1 MTEPRPAPLF
11 IGDDRALDFLNT
23 VAAPWGEQLEWLA
36 DGTDLLGWLE
46 QAGIA
51 PAAVLA
57 QFRRDA
63 SSRKLEAVALQ
74 ARELREWFRGFVATH
89 AGKPLT
95 RAALGE
101 LAPLNRL
108 LARDEAFQQIEAA
121 QRVDA
126 AMAGDHGA
134 LRQQSHRRWS
144 RPDTLLLPV
153 AQAIADLVC
162 EKDFALVR
170 KCENSSC
177 TLWFLDVSKAHARRW
192 CSMAVCGNRVKAAA
206 HRQRMRRN
214 RGERT

>member
-1 MTEPRPAPLF
+1 MIEPRPTALF

-23 VAAPWGEQLEWLA
+23 VAAPWGEQIEWLA
-36 DGTDLLGWLE
+36 EGPDLLAWLD

-51 PAAVLA
+51 PGAVLA

-63 SSRKLEAVALQ
+63 GSRKLEAVASQ

-108 LARDEAFQQIEAA
+108 LARDEAFRQIEIA
-121 QRVDA
+121 QSVEGA
-126 AMAGDHGA
+126 VAGSNGA

-144 RPDTLLLPV
+144 RPDTLLLPIT
-153 AQAIADLVC
+153 QAMGDLVC
-162 EKDFALVR
+162 EKDFAMVR
-170 KCENSSC
+170 KCENPSC
-177 TLWFLDVSKAHARRW
+177 TLWFLDVSKGHARRW
-192 CSMAVCGNRVKAAA
+192 CSMAVCGNRAKAAA
-206 HRQRMRRN
+206 HRERMRRN